1 MIDARTC
8 GSRIYRILQ
17 RRPRMEAE
25 YPASEQMSRNSV
37 RAVYLFERSMNC
49 WQMTSDSTC
58 GSGELDHHGM
68 TKRATKSS

>member
-1 MIDARTC
+1 
-8 GSRIYRILQ
+8 
-17 RRPRMEAE
+17 MEAE
-25 YPASEQMSRNSV
+25 YPANEQMSGNSV